1 VLVAMAAGALYQSV
15 GEARDRAALAMPGR
29 LVQVGDHRLHI
40 QCTGSGTP
48 TVVLE
53 GGLGEPSA
61 ALAGWIAPAV
71 ASTTRVCVYDR
82 AGYAWSDAAP
92 TPQDGRAVAADL
104 HALLGAAGVAPPYV
118 LAGHSSGGVY
128 TRIFAGRYPTE
139 VAGLVML
146 DAQPADVYTQ
156 LPGWRTFYA
165 LYRRG
170 EALAPSLARLGIA
183 RMAYGIVSSSL
194 PSTQRTEQRAVMS
207 TAAYYRALHDEI
219 AQLRTALS
227 QAQEV
232 TGLGDTPLIVVT
244 AGKDAQEGWLPLQ
257 DAMARLSTNSVH
269 RILPDATHAS
279 LIEDQHDSAASVA
292 AITHVV
298 HAVRSGR
305 PLDVS

>member
-1 VLVAMAAGALYQSV
+1 
-15 GEARDRAALAMPGR
+15 
-29 LVQVGDHRLHI
+29 VQVGDHRLHI

-183 RMAYGIVSSSL
+183 RIAYGIVSSSL
-194 PSTQRTEQRAVMS
+194 PSTQRTEQQAVMS
-207 TAAYYRALHDEI
+207 TPASYRALHDEI
-219 AQLRTALS
+219 AQLRTALT
-227 QAQEV
+227 QAREV
-232 TGLGDTPLIVVT
+232 TGFGDTPLIVVT

-269 RILPDATHAS
+269 RVLPGATHAS

-292 AITHVV
+292 AITDVV

-305 PLDVS
+305 PLDMP